1 MTTDNQVEAPPMILD
16 NLNFLTLAVFAP
28 ILILIGILGFVIPE
42 HRSPTSG
49 AAAYNIFHIVS
60 GAIGAIIVLIGHG
73 SAIHLFNTVFGVVD
87 LYQAAASAAGWFPKR
102 HFRWTRI
109 DDALHILVGLLLV
122 GIGTM
127 GR

>member
-1 MTTDNQVEAPPMILD
+1 MILD

-49 AAAYNIFHIVS
+49 ATAYNLFHIAS
-60 GAIGAIIVLIGHG
+60 GVIGAIIVLIGHG
-73 SAIHLFNTVFGVVD
+73 SAIHVFNTSFGVID
-87 LYQAAASAAGWFPKR
+87 LYQAAASFAGWFPR
-102 HFRWTRI
+102 QHFRWTRV

-122 GIGTM
+122 GIGAL